1 MNNRRHRTQLSV
13 SRYWR
18 RQHRSWSNFLL
29 WHRVAWNRKAE
40 SPTSKSCTAMIAKIQ
55 RFGHFW
61 TPPTLSRP
69 LCGKLICKHIKH
81 RLIAGKDETHV
92 KKSTKGWRRK
102 HGVHNPSPSTLWPAY
117 GHYHLVYRLSCNFFL
132 YQFFFFSS
140 PTNESLLYTVCA
152 MSCIL
157 H

>member
-1 MNNRRHRTQLSV
+1 
-13 SRYWR
+13 
-18 RQHRSWSNFLL
+18 
-29 WHRVAWNRKAE
+29 
-40 SPTSKSCTAMIAKIQ
+40 MIAKIQ

-69 LCGKLICKHIKH
+69 LCGKLICRHIKH

-117 GHYHLVYRLSCNFFL
+117 GHYHLVYRLSCNFFF
-132 YQFFFFSS
+132 YISFSS
-140 PTNESLLYTVCA
+140 FLRLRVFTLHSMCHVLHIALISALRRNGDDGLRHFRTDHKCPTRADDVG
-152 MSCIL
+152 
-157 H
+157 